1 MKKFRKGFTLVE
13 LLIVISILGALSAS
27 MAGSMGNATAT
38 AKASTIAANVDTC
51 IAAAKMYYAANYNEN
66 LTETTAAKFLAPTAQ
81 EITEGAVKYVP
92 NWDKFDGG
100 NVVYAVDASG
110 KDATGW
116 AITVTIS
123 TAPDK
128 DDILAALKKIP
139 AYSDLADEKY
149 IIKVVLS
156 TGEVSSS

>member
-13 LLIVISILGALSAS
+13 LLKVISILGALSAS

-66 LTETTAAKFLAPTAQ
+66 LADTTAANFLAPT
-81 EITEGAVKYVP
+81 ETGAVKYVP

-100 NVVYAVDASG
+100 NVVYAVDENG

-139 AYSDLADEKY
+139 AYSDLDDEKY
-149 IIKVVLS
+149 VIKVVLT
-156 TGEVSSS
+156 TGEVSSSS